1 MAYRGR
7 ILVELNTFLEKKP
20 PEKKLEP
27 ISNDDLLVV
36 EVNVREN
43 IAQDGRDWRV

>member
-7 ILVELNTFLEKKP
+7 ILVELNMFLEKKP

-27 ISNDDLLVV
+27 ISNDDLLAA
-36 EVNVREN
+36 EVNVRVN
-43 IAQDGRDWRV
+43 IAKDGRDWRD